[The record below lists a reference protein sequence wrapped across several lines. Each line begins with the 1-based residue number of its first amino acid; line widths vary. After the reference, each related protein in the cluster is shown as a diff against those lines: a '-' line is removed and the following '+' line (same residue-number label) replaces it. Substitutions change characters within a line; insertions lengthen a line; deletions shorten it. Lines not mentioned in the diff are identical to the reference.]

1 MSKRVVISHETKE
14 NVKLVYDSYNGAG
27 GYING
32 DYLFQ
37 FDREMDFAKR
47 KKMTYYLNY
56 IKPIVDARVDPVF
69 SSEPQVEGVDEGSL
83 LDLFINNA
91 DNNGTSLAEMVHSAT
106 TETVLLS
113 NSFLVMDNFPQ
124 SEIPSTL
131 SEVLSTRKMPYIYRK
146 SMLDVVSYVVDDW
159 GKLEE
164 IDFLYDRRKLKLDD
178 TFETDIYNKVNSMSV
193 TQYYKEND
201 EIKIISK
208 TDHGLGVV
216 PVVFYNK
223 DILSIPPYYSMSTL
237 ARQIYNTG
245 SEINDL
251 SRSQMFS
258 ILLLPS
264 TMPSESNEEGIVIS
278 SKNALFFDADAS
290 NKPEF
295 ISPDSNIMKTSLE
308 LQEKQINTLI
318 QTADVLG
325 TTAIATGN
333 KTTSGIAESYRFFGK
348 QHALQQSSQIA
359 NYYYYETIQLFGKFL
374 GQDYS
379 DVKVSFPANFTPTF
393 VENQQKIQALSNI
406 AMMEISDEVTANVE
420 ADIVKITA
428 EVMGWDNERLNS
440 ALESIA
446 VESQVN
452 E

>member
-1 MSKRVVISHETKE
+1 MEQRVVITQETKE
-14 NVKLVYDSYNGAG
+14 RLWLVHDSYHGTG
-27 GYING
+27 GYITG
-32 DYLFQ
+32 DYLFR
-37 FDREMDFAKR
+37 FAREIDFVNRR
-47 KKMTYYLNY
+47 KMAYYLNY

-69 SSEPQVEGVDEGSL
+69 SSDPQVEGVDEGTVL
-83 LDLFINNA
+83 EAFLENA

-106 TETVLLS
+106 TETVLMS

-124 SEIPSTL
+124 SSIPPTL
-131 SEVLSTRKMPYIYRK
+131 SEVLSTRKFPYIYKK
-146 SMLDVVSYVVDDW
+146 SLTDVKSYVTDDW
-159 GKLEE
+159 GRLVE
-164 IDFLYDRRKLKLDD
+164 IDFLYEKRKLRKDD
-178 TFETDIYNKVNSMSV
+178 TFETEVYNRIDAFYI
-193 TQYYKEND
+193 TQYYKEED
-201 EIKIISK
+201 EEKVIFK
-208 TDHGLGVV
+208 TQHNIGVV
-216 PVVFYNK
+216 PVIFFNK
-223 DILSIPPYYSMSTL
+223 DIISVPPYYSMSTL

-264 TMPSESNEEGIVIS
+264 TMPSESNEEGVVIS

-333 KTTSGIAESYRFFGK
+333 KATSGIAESYKFFGK

-359 NYYYYETIQLFGKFL
+359 NYYYYETIQLLGKFL

-379 DVKVSFPANFTPTF
+379 DVQVSFQSNFTPTF
-393 VENQQKIQALSNI
+393 AENQQKIQALSNI
-406 AMMEISDEVTANVE
+406 AMMEISEDVTANVE

-446 VESQVN
+446 IESQVN